1 MTSEKVNP
9 GSEVQN
15 QKVNLGTEVQEL
27 AETIDSNDE
36 RSSLSLQISELKLEQ
51 EKVKLQIAKTQLGI
65 EEERLDRIQ
74 KNSARRP
81 KLFFAMSSVIA
92 IFYVGFFLMVFCGP
106 TVGICD
112 AIRRILCD
120 PSVGICN
127 ETLSDSSVRLYVIE
141 IFLLA
146 VIPTILLTLLMKA
159 IFSATEK
166 KEDKTT
172 EIKISDAIPMKV
184 ITENIT
190 KS

>member
-27 AETIDSNDE
+27 AETIDSDDE

-65 EEERLDRIQ
+65 EEGRLDRIQ

-81 KLFFAMSSVIA
+81 KLFFAMCSVIA

-166 KEDKTT
+166 KEDKTA

>member
-1 MTSEKVNP
+1 
-9 GSEVQN
+9 
-15 QKVNLGTEVQEL
+15 
-27 AETIDSNDE
+27 
-36 RSSLSLQISELKLEQ
+36 
-51 EKVKLQIAKTQLGI
+51 
-65 EEERLDRIQ
+65 
-74 KNSARRP
+74 
-81 KLFFAMSSVIA
+81 
-92 IFYVGFFLMVFCGP
+92 MVFCGP

-112 AIRRILCD
+112 AIRRILCY
-120 PSVGICN
+120 PTVGICN

-166 KEDKTT
+166 KEDKTA